1 VNKFTQKSENNFYY
15 SNLFKKKYEKLSNP
29 LDSDPLTKIKR
40 IVCSSK
46 YNLDKFFEIAAL
58 ECRNN
63 DFIVNKFQF
72 KNIIKKLNI
81 GITNLEIDQILAQSG
96 KLDYNNMI
104 NLRDFVKYLY
114 SQNNTLE
121 EGQKNVGKI
130 IGKIKS
136 LIYKY
141 YSNPIICFHNND
153 KSNEGK
159 MDFDKFKILI
169 FDMYSKEEI
178 KIPPFTLI
186 KNAFDEI
193 DLRKDG
199 ILDLNE
205 WCKTFGN
212 YNSLLDPDEDKISNG
227 EGFFGKK
234 FRKKNNFRSR
244 DKIENNR
251 KILREWET
259 SGDVSAIYKYL
270 YKNRKE
276 IKQMIVDRKYL
287 IKINE
292 EDFVHYSN
300 FIDIIRDILPN
311 LKLSQTQWK
320 IIVNIAQTER
330 ADNLINIKDFFKLV
344 EFSSKNMTSHPFI
357 K

>member
-1 VNKFTQKSENNFYY
+1 
-15 SNLFKKKYEKLSNP
+15 
-29 LDSDPLTKIKR
+29 
-40 IVCSSK
+40 
-46 YNLDKFFEIAAL
+46 
-58 ECRNN
+58 
-63 DFIVNKFQF
+63 
-72 KNIIKKLNI
+72 
-81 GITNLEIDQILAQSG
+81 
-96 KLDYNNMI
+96 
-104 NLRDFVKYLY
+104 
-114 SQNNTLE
+114 
-121 EGQKNVGKI
+121 
-130 IGKIKS
+130 
-136 LIYKY
+136 
-141 YSNPIICFHNND
+141 
-153 KSNEGK
+153 

-205 WCKTFGN
+205 WCKAFGN

-234 FRKKNNFRSR
+234 FMKKNNFRSR

-292 EDFVHYSN
+292 EGFVHYSN

-330 ADNLINIKDFFKLV
+330 SDNLINIKDFFKLV